1 MIMIIKVLKK
11 TNIIVMMIKKIK
23 IKIILVNIIMN
34 SIEQKKKI
42 MLMNVGVE
50 NYINNYEQGGM

>member
-1 MIMIIKVLKK
+1 M
-11 TNIIVMMIKKIK
+11 
-23 IKIILVNIIMN
+23 IKIILAKVIMN

-42 MLMNVGVE
+42 ILVKVGVE

>member
-1 MIMIIKVLKK
+1 MIIKVLKK